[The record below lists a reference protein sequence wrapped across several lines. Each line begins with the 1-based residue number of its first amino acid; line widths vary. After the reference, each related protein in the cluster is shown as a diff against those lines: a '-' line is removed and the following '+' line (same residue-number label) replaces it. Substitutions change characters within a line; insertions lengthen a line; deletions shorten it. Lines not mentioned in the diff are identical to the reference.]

1 MGICSLLMSVIRVE
15 FSNRIICMLLMMSI
29 LCDVLCFVDA
39 ATNGFKISPY
49 NNTIS
54 SDNSEWPSDI
64 TSQNPILTESAA
76 ELMEVFREKSNHEG
90 VVSVYEA
97 MKTRG
102 VTPGARVGYDY
113 SLHVATGIHTIFY
126 ISYYHVEY
134 YLM

>member
-1 MGICSLLMSVIRVE
+1 
-15 FSNRIICMLLMMSI
+15 MLLMMSI

-97 MKTRG
+97 MIEPLDNCVWKWNPFDAP
-102 VTPGARVGYDY
+102 PGSKALTSGPQFVPSG
-113 SLHVATGIHTIFY
+113 
-126 ISYYHVEY
+126 
-134 YLM
+134 